1 MQRRVK
7 LICSLWA
14 VVLCGLFM
22 PATLSAQEY
31 VVPQEEEI
39 LSRTVDV
46 DSPYYL
52 ERLLGKYFAYNDPL
66 SEEEFFYLYY
76 GYAYSEHYRPLEPIA
91 AEDRVLAAVEKI
103 MTEPTEE
110 LMHELIA
117 AALQVMER
125 DPFSPKN
132 LNLLAYAYGSLG
144 DSENER
150 KCFERMEGVLR
161 TIERSGSGRRES
173 SPMHILMFT
182 HASDLLYAKG
192 LSIKAREIVS
202 RSCEYIFLSEREDDG
217 TLGYYFDF
225 SRIYMVRPDNT
236 APAEP
241 QQRGWTINNLPLK

>member
-1 MQRRVK
+1 
-7 LICSLWA
+7 
-14 VVLCGLFM
+14 
-22 PATLSAQEY
+22 
-31 VVPQEEEI
+31 VPQEEEI

-52 ERLLGKYFAYNDPL
+52 ERLLGKYFAYNEPL

-76 GYAYSEHYRPLEPIA
+76 GYAYSEHYRPLEPIS

-161 TIERSGSGRRES
+161 TIERSGSGRREN

>member
-1 MQRRVK
+1 
-7 LICSLWA
+7 
-14 VVLCGLFM
+14 
-22 PATLSAQEY
+22 
-31 VVPQEEEI
+31 
-39 LSRTVDV
+39 
-46 DSPYYL
+46 
-52 ERLLGKYFAYNDPL
+52 
-66 SEEEFFYLYY
+66 
-76 GYAYSEHYRPLEPIA
+76 
-91 AEDRVLAAVEKI
+91 
-103 MTEPTEE
+103 
-110 LMHELIA
+110 MHELIA